1 MTEAAEQKMVLEK
14 LYRKYAGVLYDH
26 CLRLLGSS
34 SAAEDALQEVF
45 LNAYRGLSSFTY
57 GESHLPWL
65 YRIATNTC
73 YKALRTQ
80 KRKGLALIDSTDTH
94 ADPKSSPVDDI
105 HARQL
110 LEQLVGELD
119 ERGFEII
126 VGHYLSGMTQD
137 ELAEMLG
144 ISRRAV
150 VKRLTALRK
159 RVGRLMKK
167 D

>member
-1 MTEAAEQKMVLEK
+1 MENKRLIEE
-14 LYRKYAGVLYDH
+14 LYRKYAGVLFDH
-26 CLRLLGSS
+26 CIRLLGSK

-57 GESHLPWL
+57 GENHLPWL

-73 YKALRTQ
+73 FKTLRTRR
-80 KRKGLALIDSTDTH
+80 RKGLVLIERTDIQ
-94 ADPKSSPVDDI
+94 ADLRSSPEDEI
-105 HARQL
+105 HFKQL
-110 LEQLVGELD
+110 LGELSREMD
-119 ERGFEII
+119 ERGFEIV

-150 VKRLTALRK
+150 VKRLTALRRK
-159 RVGRLMKK
+159 VGHLIEK